1 MDNHNC
7 QPVLSIRNLQTWFPG
22 KKHTVKAV
30 NGVSLDVY
38 PGRITALIG
47 GSGSGKSVMSLSI
60 LGLIDPPGR
69 IVGGEVL
76 LNGRDLRKLSE
87 KEMQKVRGREIAMIF
102 QEPTSA
108 LNPVL
113 KIKNHMLE
121 ALKIHDSSVTMKN
134 SWKEFNEALQR
145 VGLSESEKILESYP
159 FELSGGMC
167 QRVMVAMGLITKANV
182 IIADEPTSSL
192 DLTTQ
197 AAILEELERIRDL
210 GVGIILITHDL
221 GVVAQTAD
229 YMYVIKDGIIVEHG
243 DVETVFHDPQNEY
256 TRKLMEHVDLRSEY
270 AKEKQD
276 EQHGN

>member
-1 MDNHNC
+1 MENHDL
-7 QPVLSIRNLQTWFPG
+7 QPVLSVRNLQTWFPG
-22 KKHTVKAV
+22 KNHIVKAV
-30 NGVSLDVY
+30 DDVSLDVY

-60 LGLIDPPGR
+60 LDLIESPGR
-69 IVGGEVL
+69 VVGGEVL

-87 KEMQKVRGREIAMIF
+87 KEMQKVRGKEIAMIF

-108 LNPVL
+108 LNPV
-113 KIKNHMLE
+113 IKVKKHMLE
-121 ALKIHDSSVTMKN
+121 TLRIHDPSVTMQN
-134 SWKEFNEALQR
+134 SWDLFNKALVR
-145 VGLSESEKILESYP
+145 VGLLHSESILESYP

-167 QRVMVAMGLITKANV
+167 QRVMVAMGLIANASV
-182 IIADEPTSSL
+182 LIADEPTSSL

-229 YMYVIKDGIIVEHG
+229 YMYVIKDGKIVEHG
-243 DVETVFHDPQNEY
+243 NVQNVFQAPQDEY
-256 TRKLMEHVDLRSEY
+256 TKKLMEHIDIRREY
-270 AKEKQD
+270 AKEKA
-276 EQHGN
+276 E